1 MRPHD
6 SLLNLKDLNSTLLK
20 ANQEPVA
27 TREQTERTTKNLDA
41 KYEKADLPAI
51 VAENCK
57 HLTARQQQALLKLFQ
72 DFEILFDGSLGDWKT
87 KPVGFQLKKD
97 GKPFHGRAFPVPCIH
112 LKTLKK
118 EVKRLEKLGVIKRQA
133 DSEWDSPTFIIPKK
147 NKQVCFLSDFREVNK
162 RIVQPISCCSAFLEL
177 RAVVLFIL

>member
-97 GKPFHGRAFPVPCIH
+97 AKPFHGRAFPVPCIH